1 MEFDFFVELFSV
13 VLRLF
18 ECVALRWDHRIDPET
33 LARRNVICILQ
44 AAQAIH
50 YAVEVD
56 EFEGQRS
63 RDPCL
68 KQPAHDVLQVEC
80 SDGV

>member
-1 MEFDFFVELFSV
+1 MIRFV

-18 ECVALRWDHRIDPET
+18 ECLALKWHHRIDPET

-44 AAQAIH
+44 TVQAIN
-50 YAVEVD
+50 YAVEVA

-68 KQPAHDVLQVEC
+68 KRPANDVLQVEC

>member
-1 MEFDFFVELFSV
+1 MSS
-13 VLRLF
+13 
-18 ECVALRWDHRIDPET
+18 
-33 LARRNVICILQ
+33 ILQ
-44 AAQAIH
+44 AVQAIN

-56 EFEGQRS
+56 EFERQHF

-68 KQPAHDVLQVEC
+68 KQPPNDVLQVEC